1 MSKAPGASPVRRIAH
16 LFTKTSL
23 SSTTKSTI
31 RAATATSTK
40 PSSKSE
46 KRARNRQ
53 NLVERFKKNCDSD
66 KFRNDCKNE
75 YYNTV
80 RRLANMK
87 RFSLIDDIL
96 QHQKKY
102 QEISQEHFVIRLM
115 LYYSYAGMSGHSKKL
130 FDEMPELKCE
140 RTVMSFNALLSAYI
154 HSKKFDEVDK
164 LFKELP
170 RKIGIEPNLVS
181 YNTVIKAHCEMKS
194 FASALSMV
202 DEMEKKG
209 IEPDVITFNTL
220 LDGLYR
226 NGKIAD
232 AEEIWGLMEKKNVV
246 PNGRSYNSKMRG
258 LVYENKISKGVEL
271 LEEMR
276 SKGFEPEIH
285 SYNALIKGYCNDGNL
300 EQVKKWYGELKNN
313 GLSPNR
319 VTYYRLIYFLCTKDE
334 VEMAAELCK
343 EVIDRW
349 GRAGASLLQRNIIDE
364 LVKDSRIEEAVQLV
378 ELGKLKFHYNLKCP
392 RSE

>member
-1 MSKAPGASPVRRIAH
+1 MSKAPGASPLRRIAH

-23 SSTTKSTI
+23 SSTANSTI
-31 RAATATSTK
+31 SAATET
-40 PSSKSE
+40 PSKSK
-46 KRARNRQ
+46 KRARNLQ

-66 KFRNDCKNE
+66 KFRNDCKKE

-80 RRLANMK
+80 RRLANMN

-115 LYYSYAGMSGHSKKL
+115 LYYGFAGMSGHAKKL

-154 HSKKFDEVDK
+154 HSKKFEEVEK

-170 RKIGIEPNLVS
+170 GKIGIEPNVVS

-194 FASALSMV
+194 FASAFSMV
-202 DEMEKKG
+202 DKMEKKG
-209 IEPDVITFNTL
+209 IEPNVITFNTL

-232 AEEIWGLMEKKNVV
+232 AEKIWGLMEKKNIV
-246 PNGRSYNSKMRG
+246 PDSWSYNSKMRG

-271 LEEMR
+271 LEEMM
-276 SKGFEPEIH
+276 SKGFEPNIH

-300 EQVKKWYGELKNN
+300 EQVKKLYGELKNN

-319 VTYYRLIYFLCTKDE
+319 VTYFRLIYFLCTKDE

-343 EVIDRW
+343 EVIDQW
-349 GRAGASLLQRNIIDE
+349 GPSGASLLQRNVIDE

-378 ELGKLKFHYNLKCP
+378 ELGKLKFHYNLKFP